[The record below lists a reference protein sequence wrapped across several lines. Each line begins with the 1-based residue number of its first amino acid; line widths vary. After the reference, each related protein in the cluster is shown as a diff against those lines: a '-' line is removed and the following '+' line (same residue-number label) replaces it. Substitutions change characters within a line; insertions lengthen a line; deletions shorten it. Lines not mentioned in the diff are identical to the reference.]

1 MLKLIKEQRKL
12 QKERKEPIKDSL
24 VDLIIYVESA
34 KGLLDLREICQHA
47 MELDEYSNLRLA
59 GIVFGSDDFCANI
72 GATRTDNGR
81 ELLFARQSVV
91 LVAKSMN
98 LQAIDSVY
106 INYKDGDGLKVD
118 AEEGASFGF
127 TGKQAIH
134 PAQVPIIQEAFRP
147 SDDKIEW
154 AKGLIEGFREAQKDG
169 RGAFVYQGQMIDMPL
184 LRQAAN
190 IMHIAK
196 QIGKA

>member
-1 MLKLIKEQRKL
+1 M
-12 QKERKEPIKDSL
+12 QKQRKEPIKDSL

-34 KGLLDLREICQHA
+34 KGLLDLREICKHA

-81 ELLFARQSVV
+81 ELLFARQNVV
-91 LVAKSMN
+91 MVAKSMN

-106 INYKDGDGLKVD
+106 INYKDQDGLKVD

-134 PAQVPIIQEAFRP
+134 PAQVSIIQEAFRP

-169 RGAFVYQGQMIDMPL
+169 RGAFVYKGQMIDMPL

-190 IMHIAK
+190 IIHIAR
-196 QIGKA
+196 QIGKV